1 MGGEIRGCARGGAEA
16 QNVENGGTA
25 YGDEGEAT
33 DKSKQKAG
41 KEPRDKEGTRK
52 VQAKSRDGTCGQKAG
67 RKVQT
72 REGAIR

>member
-33 DKSKQKAG
+33 DKSKQKAETERAG
-41 KEPRDKEGTRK
+41 KR
-52 VQAKSRDGTCGQKAG
+52 RDGKSKQEKG
-67 RKVQT
+67 R
-72 REGAIR
+72 